1 MNYRRTR
8 VLPANPDKI
17 SRMDYSKHPHA
28 RVIGSV
34 VVGVALLAGLYV
46 WAFSAVG

>member
-17 SRMDYSKHPHA
+17 SRVDYSKHPHA
-28 RVIGSV
+28 RIISIG
-34 VVGVALLAGLYV
+34 VGIVALVALYI